1 MARPILSLSPKA
13 TEAFR
18 LKTTAWVCKPC
29 GARLTLDPDG
39 ADDDVVRCPTCQA
52 KLGKLAAFKRPD
64 EAGQVRARKVPL
76 QDPPK
81 V

>member
-29 GARLTLDPDG
+29 GAKLTLDPDG
-39 ADDDVVRCPTCQA
+39 ADDDVVRCPSCQA
-52 KLGKLAAFKRPD
+52 KLGKLAGFKRD
-64 EAGQVRARKVPL
+64 EAGSVRARRVPT
-76 QDPPK
+76 PPPE